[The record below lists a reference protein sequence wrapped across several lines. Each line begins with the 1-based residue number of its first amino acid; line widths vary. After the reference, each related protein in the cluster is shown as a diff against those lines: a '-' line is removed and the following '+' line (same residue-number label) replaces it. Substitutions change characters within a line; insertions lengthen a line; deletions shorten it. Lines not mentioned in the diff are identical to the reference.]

1 MIVINALRILGVI
14 SRYQILT
21 HAGKINIPFKVK
33 IVGKLL
39 ELIFYPVGL
48 FRSPNKDFGYRLAR
62 CFRKLGPIY
71 IKLGQTLSTRPDLIG
86 VGVANELKY
95 LQDRLPPFDGE
106 IAKNI
111 ISKSLDKNIEEL
123 FLEFEEV
130 AIAAGSISQVHK
142 AKLHNGEDVAVKVL
156 RPEIHKKYNN
166 DIKLLYILARLSN
179 KFFKKMKRLK
189 PVEVIKIFETTMK
202 QELNLKLEAA
212 AASEL
217 ADNFALDNE
226 IYIPKVYWQYTTE
239 EVLCIEWVNGTS
251 IYDTNKLIEIGLD
264 PLKVSKKIA
273 IMFFN
278 QAYRDGFFHA
288 DLHPG
293 NIFVK
298 DSGIVVL
305 IDFGIMGRLKERDRL
320 AVAEILAA
328 FLSRDYKQVAD
339 IHIRVGYVPEDTD
352 PYIFAQN
359 CRAVCEP
366 IVGLAIKDVSIGK
379 LLLQLFKIT
388 EDFGMET
395 QSQLLLLQ
403 KTMVIVEGIGQS
415 LNPNINMWE
424 LAEPWI
430 KKWGAKNISPEAKML
445 RVLKN
450 MISDFIEDHYKKNG
464 GV

>member
-1 MIVINALRILGVI
+1 MIIIKVLRIIAIV

-21 HAGKINIPFKVK
+21 HAGELDIPLKGR
-33 IVGKLL
+33 IVARLL
-39 ELIFYPVGL
+39 ELVFYPIGL
-48 FRSPNKDFGYRLAR
+48 FKKPSNDFGHRLAR
-62 CFRKLGPIY
+62 CLRKLGPIY
-71 IKLGQTLSTRPDLIG
+71 IKLGQTLSTRPDLVG
-86 VGVANELKY
+86 VKVANELKY
-95 LQDRLPPFDGE
+95 LQDRLPPFSGE
-106 IAKNI
+106 VAKNI
-111 ISKSLDKNIEEL
+111 IGNSLGRNTEEL
-123 FLEFEEV
+123 FQEFDIEPV
-130 AIAAGSISQVHK
+130 AAGSISQVHK
-142 AKLHNGEDVAVKVL
+142 AKLYSGEAVAVKVL
-156 RPEIHKKYNN
+156 RPDIYKKYSN
-166 DIKLLYILARLSN
+166 DIKLLYTLARISN
-179 KFFKKMKRLK
+179 KIFKKTRRLK
-189 PVEVIKIFETTMK
+189 PVEVIELFEATMK

-217 ADNFALDNE
+217 ADNFALDRE
-226 IYIPKVYWQYTTE
+226 VYIPKIYWQYTTD
-239 EVLCIEWVNGTS
+239 EVLTLEWVDGTS
-251 IYDTNKLIEIGLD
+251 IYDTKKLVEIGLD
-264 PLKVSKKIA
+264 PLEISKKIA

-293 NIFVK
+293 NIFVQ
-298 DSGIVVL
+298 DSGTIVL

-328 FLSRDYKQVAD
+328 FLNRNYKEVAD
-339 IHIRVGYVPEDTD
+339 IHIRVGYVPKKTD
-352 PYIFAQN
+352 PYVFAQS

-366 IVGLAIKDVSIGK
+366 IIGLPIKDVSIGK

-395 QSQLLLLQ
+395 QAQLLLLQ

-430 KKWGAKNISPEAKML
+430 KKWGAKNISPEAKIL
-445 RVLKN
+445 RVLKKL
-450 MISDFIEDHYKKNG
+450 IVDFVEKHYRNNG

>member
-1 MIVINALRILGVI
+1 MIVINIFRILAVI

-21 HAGKINIPFKVK
+21 HAGEINVPLKIKV
-33 IVGKLL
+33 VGKSL
-39 ELIFYPVGL
+39 ELFFYPMGL
-48 FRSPNKDFGYRLAR
+48 FRKPRKNFGDRLAR

-71 IKLGQTLSTRPDLIG
+71 IKLGQTLSTRPDL
-86 VGVANELKY
+86 VGENVANELKY
-95 LQDRLPPFDGE
+95 LQDQLPPFSGE
-106 IAKNI
+106 LAKKI
-111 ISKSLDKNIEEL
+111 ISKSLNKSIDEL
-123 FLEFEEV
+123 FLSFDNAAV
-130 AIAAGSISQVHK
+130 AAGSISQVHK
-142 AKLHNGEDVAVKVL
+142 AKLHDGTDVAVKVL
-156 RPEIHKKYNN
+156 RPNIYKKYSN
-166 DIKLLYILARLSN
+166 DIKLLYSFARISN
-179 KFFKKMKRLK
+179 KLFKKIKRLK
-189 PVEVIKIFETTMK
+189 PVKVIELFETTMK

-217 ADNFALDNE
+217 ADNFVLDKE
-226 IYIPKVYWQYTTE
+226 VYIPKPYWQYVTE
-239 EVLCIEWVNGTS
+239 EVLVIEWVDGIS
-251 IYDTNKLIEIGLD
+251 IYDTEKLVKAGLNPLEI
-264 PLKVSKKIA
+264 SKKIA

-298 DSGIVVL
+298 DSGTIVL

-328 FLSRDYKQVAD
+328 FLSKDYKQVAD
-339 IHIRVGYVPEDTD
+339 IHIRVGYVPKKTD
-352 PYIFAQN
+352 LHVFAQN

-366 IVGLAIKDVSIGK
+366 IVGLAIKDISIGK
-379 LLLQLFKIT
+379 LLLQLFRIT
-388 EDFGMET
+388 EEFGMET

-430 KKWGAKNISPEAKML
+430 KKWGAKNISPEAKIL
-445 RVLKN
+445 RVVKK
-450 MISDFIEDHYKKNG
+450 MVTDFIEEHHRNNG

>member
-1 MIVINALRILGVI
+1 MIVINIFRIFAVI

-21 HAGKINIPFKVK
+21 HAGEINIPFKIK

-39 ELIFYPVGL
+39 QLIFYPVSL
-48 FRSPNKDFGYRLAR
+48 FRKPHKNFGDRLAR

-71 IKLGQTLSTRPDLIG
+71 IKLGQTLSTRPDL
-86 VGVANELKY
+86 VGEKVSDELKY
-95 LQDRLPPFDGE
+95 LQDQLPPFSGE
-106 IAKNI
+106 LAKNI
-111 ISKSLDKNIEEL
+111 ISKSLGKSTDEL
-123 FLEFEEV
+123 FLSFDST
-130 AIAAGSISQVHK
+130 AIAAGSISQVHR
-142 AKLHNGEDVAVKVL
+142 AKLYDGTDVAVKVL
-156 RPEIHKKYNN
+156 RPNIFKKYNN
-166 DIKLLYILARLSN
+166 DIKLLYSFAQISN
-179 KFFKKMKRLK
+179 KLFKKMKRLK
-189 PVEVIKIFETTMK
+189 PVEVIELFETTMK

-217 ADNFALDNE
+217 ADNFALDKE
-226 IYIPKVYWQYTTE
+226 VYIPKPYWQYVTE
-239 EVLCIEWVNGTS
+239 EVLVIEWVDGIS
-251 IYDTNKLIEIGLD
+251 IYDTKKLVKAGLNPLEI
-264 PLKVSKKIA
+264 SKKIA

-298 DSGIVVL
+298 DSGTIVL

-328 FLSRDYKQVAD
+328 FLNRDYKQVAD
-339 IHIRVGYVPEDTD
+339 IHIRVGYVPKKTD

-366 IVGLAIKDVSIGK
+366 IIGLAIKDISIGK

-388 EDFGMET
+388 EEFGMET

-430 KKWGAKNISPEAKML
+430 KRWGAKNISPEAKIL
-445 RVLKN
+445 RVVKK
-450 MISDFIEDHYKKNG
+450 MVTDFVEEHYRNNG